1 MNSLVND
8 LLSVSRAERGT
19 LRMETLPFDL
29 SAVVRDVAQRYVAAT
44 EEEGRHRFSVD
55 APAELRYEG
64 DPSRLEQLLLN
75 LIGNAV
81 KYSPSGGEVRVI
93 LEPRDGQALLT
104 IGDDGIG
111 ILPEDLPRLGAP
123 YVRGTGRAATFAG
136 MGVGLYVAKL
146 VAEAHRGSG
155 GGEGHDGAGEA
166 AAQLIAAGGGIRNP
180 RALFRHCDAV
190 ERSGSSR
197 SSRARTGTGFEPS
210 SA

>member
-81 KYSPSGGEVRVI
+81 KYSPNGGAVRVA
-93 LEPRDGQALLT
+93 LVPRDGEAVLT
-104 IGDDGIG
+104 IADDGIG
-111 ILPEDLPRLGAP
+111 VLADDLPRLAAP
-123 YVRGTGRAATFAG
+123 YVRGHGRGALRGEARRRGAW
-136 MGVGLYVAKL
+136 GLAR
-146 VAEAHRGSG
+146 ARERG

-190 ERSGSSR
+190 ERSGPSR